1 MGPPAQLQ
9 LNSTPIR
16 CNAAFKATV
25 LQHLA
30 GFEVR
35 PILEGSARRAA
46 VALTLVE
53 EAHGAELAGLPSHA
67 QPSDRAAVLLTLR
80 AATMRAHAGQWAL
93 PGGRIDVGETPQ
105 AAALRE
111 LSEELGLVRGEQD
124 VLGRLDDYATRSGY
138 VITPIVVWAGAA
150 AVLVPNAAEV
160 QSVHRIPVQEFLRAD
175 APMLEALEGLPHPA
189 LRMPLGNSWVA
200 APTAAVLY
208 QFRELCLLGRATRV
222 AHFEQPLFAWR

>member
-16 CNAAFKATV
+16 CNAAFKAAV
-25 LQHLA
+25 LQRLA

-93 PGGRIDVGETPQ
+93 PGGRMDAGET
-105 AAALRE
+105 AEETALRE
-111 LSEELGLVRGEQD
+111 FAEELGLSLPESA
-124 VLGRLDDYATRSGY
+124 VLGRLDDYPTRSGY
-138 VITPIVVWAGAA
+138 VITPVVTWGGGDV
-150 AVLVPNAAEV
+150 VLTPAPGEV
-160 QSVHRIPVQEFLRAD
+160 AHEI
-175 APMLEALEGLPHPA
+175 
-189 LRMPLGNSWVA
+189 
-200 APTAAVLY
+200 
-208 QFRELCLLGRATRV
+208 GRAHV
-222 AHFEQPLFAWR
+222 